1 MAVRDVRD
9 CSIRFSYPEYTE
21 DGTGYLYVDP
31 SNAIPCAVGPDI
43 YIWSSHRLPHQPR
56 KQSQSQ
62 LLHFFSPIPTKAFLH
77 KRVLCL
83 VRSIPVLAVNYLF
96 EWCIVGV
103 HKP

>member
-43 YIWSSHRLPHQPR
+43 YMEQSPPSPPTPKTVAKSIAALLFPHPY
-56 KQSQSQ
+56 QSFLAQACAVLGAQYTSPGRE
-62 LLHFFSPIPTKAFLH
+62 LLIRMVH
-77 KRVLCL
+77 C
-83 VRSIPVLAVNYLF
+83 
-96 EWCIVGV
+96 WCT
-103 HKP
+103 